1 MSKVVCIGESIV
13 DIIPNDGRYVLTAG
27 GAPVNVCACV
37 SALGGKAY
45 FLGNISNDAY
55 GVFLYDEIKKCG
67 IDTKYI
73 TRDSNHKSAISFVS
87 LKDGDRS
94 FEFFRE
100 NTADIF
106 LSEDDIDDD
115 MFESGDVLHFCSVC
129 LVDSPIKRA
138 HKKAIDFAKKNGA
151 FVSFDLN
158 MRPALWTSEEDMLSA
173 ILKFLPYADII
184 KMSIEERYALSQYIN
199 SNGKQHSGNQSE
211 NQTGMPNKNQLG
223 NQLENTEIQSKNQTE
238 NQAEE
243 TEKQSIQRIFDVAT
257 SCKLLILTKGSD
269 GSTAYD
275 RNLNH
280 VSCSAVKANVV
291 DTTGAGDCFIGSL
304 LYLISTNKLHLTPDS
319 PQKNVIFDNNTQN
332 QIEVVNKSQNTFVFD
347 STEHNING
355 FDKTQFDKNNQNSPQ
370 LDRVKTALQF
380 ASSACALEIADY
392 GGLRSMRRL
401 KGLTFME

>member
-37 SALGGKAY
+37 SALGGNAY

-67 IDTKYI
+67 INTKYI

-100 NTADIF
+100 NTADMF
-106 LSEDDIDDD
+106 LSEVDIDNE

-129 LVDSPIKRA
+129 LVDSPTKRA
-138 HKKAIDFAKKNGA
+138 HKKAITLARKNGA
-151 FVSFDLN
+151 FVSFDFN
-158 MRPALWTSEEDMLSA
+158 MRPALWTNEEDMLRA
-173 ILKFLPYADII
+173 ILEFLPYADII

-199 SNGKQHSGNQSE
+199 SNGND
-211 NQTGMPNKNQLG
+211 NQTETQNKNQLG
-223 NQLENTEIQSKNQTE
+223 NQLQNTEIQSKNQTE

-243 TEKQSIQRIFDVAT
+243 IEKQSIRRIFDIAT

-280 VSCSAVKANVV
+280 VSCPATKTNVV

-304 LYLISTNKLHLTPDS
+304 LYLISTNKLRLTPDS
-319 PQKNVIFDNNTQN
+319 PQQNVIFDNNAQK
-332 QIEVVNKSQNTFVFD
+332 QIEFDNTSQNTFVFD
-347 STEHNING
+347 STEHRING
-355 FDKTQFDKNNQNSPQ
+355 LTTTDFDKNNQNSPQ

-380 ASSACALEIADY
+380 ATSACALEIADY
-392 GGLRSMRRL
+392 GGLRSMCRL
-401 KGLTFME
+401 KGLTFKE